1 MWDLS
6 EERLGELWQFISGPE
21 REMNEINNVAFYLT
35 EAVCA
40 LPFESEMKA
49 AQELVLTALKL
60 RILIYEQFRAGGV

>member
-60 RILIYEQFRAGGV
+60 RILIYEQF

>member
-1 MWDLS
+1 
-6 EERLGELWQFISGPE
+6 
-21 REMNEINNVAFYLT
+21 MNEISNVTFYLT

-60 RILIYEQFRAGGV
+60 RILVYEQFLLSTRCLIIFTLLCVAGL

>member
-1 MWDLS
+1 
-6 EERLGELWQFISGPE
+6 
-21 REMNEINNVAFYLT
+21 MNEINNVAFYLT

-60 RILIYEQFRAGGV
+60 RILIYEQF